1 MTATVCTPAVLAA
14 IEKLI
19 VQDRPDASSADIVA
33 ASELASL
40 RVWMQTN
47 TAHTKHSVKWPPYQ
61 SHALYALTTDSR
73 LLSRYLLDF
82 TPPGVILPQHL
93 VSADTLSGLLADP
106 KHSYDVAVASI
117 RYWASYEPAFQQLFT
132 LAVHNHHPSK
142 IIFDP
147 VTSTFS
153 EDPIAAYNMGLYIR
167 DKLGLL
173 ELAAQWFANSS
184 DGEYPPGMFEYAK
197 FLSSPGWAYH
207 LSSPDAQ
214 VEVSPTSNGQKSPSL
229 KVQTRPSPGNRQ
241 QDLLENSIDSSRA
254 ISLLHQSYALEP
266 NPETA
271 FCIGMLYL
279 HAPPRTVYHTVMG
292 EPKSV
297 SSAVPSAASS
307 PARSLL
313 ATNSSSP
320 AFRKPSEPL
329 HVQTNL
335 PASNKSHQEWPETAE
350 PHSTKIRTLNLHR
363 DPVKAAEYLSLVI
376 ADAGTAI
383 RNRNIDGPISS
394 PPNSDLSVF
403 LEKRN
408 LTSVAA
414 AAAFELAKLY
424 LVIGGDEYSERA
436 VNLLHGVATL
446 TSGSDM
452 EGSERMGIVAA
463 FLLGHCLKRGIGC
476 SNKNKRH
483 DEGDAWIRISNVK
496 QAGVKDRRKI
506 EQEGG
511 NSSDLMSHVFQL
523 VLNENTTRKSM
534 AKAAAIIKRLVEQ
547 GDENML
553 NLYVLGVCHRLGVGG
568 VFDAAKGEY
577 WMNRAHATGSF
588 VVPADCAVIEACLAD
603 PALLNTM
610 MDVFGASKTGGDGGI
625 PVSPRVPGS
634 ATEEYVSSA
643 VSEKSAYSIASLPPL
658 PSFYIVFQ
666 KPMADEQCPKHQY
679 PPSLGPIL
687 SHWTPQE
694 EDITIED
701 VIRTFDFF

>member
-1 MTATVCTPAVLAA
+1 MAATACTSAVMAA

-19 VQDRPDASSADIVA
+19 VQDRSDASSSDIVA
-33 ASELASL
+33 AGELVSL

-47 TAHTKHSVKWPPYQ
+47 TANTKHSVRWPPYQ
-61 SHALYALTTDSR
+61 SHALYALTTSSR

-93 VSADTLSGLLADP
+93 LESAETLRGLLADP

-117 RYWASYEPAFQQLFT
+117 RYWASYEPAFQSLFT

-147 VTSTFS
+147 VTSPFS
-153 EDPIAAYNMGLYIR
+153 EDPIAAYNMGLYVR
-167 DKLGLL
+167 DRLGLL

-207 LSSPDAQ
+207 LSTPDTQ
-214 VEVSPTSNGQKSPSL
+214 VEVSPTSNGQKSPSSQI
-229 KVQTRPSPGNRQ
+229 QTRLSSGNRQ

-254 ISLLHQSYALEP
+254 ISLLHQSYALAP

-279 HAPPRTVYHTVMG
+279 HAPPPRTAHHAFLG
-292 EPKSV
+292 ESK
-297 SSAVPSAASS
+297 SSASVVPSAASS
-307 PARSLL
+307 PIRSLL
-313 ATNSSSP
+313 PTETSP
-320 AFRKPSEPL
+320 TIRKPSEPL

-335 PASNKSHQEWPETAE
+335 SASIQSQEWPETVDA
-350 PHSTKIRTLNLHR
+350 HSTKIRTLTLHR
-363 DPVKAAEYLSLVI
+363 DPVKAAEYLSLAI
-376 ADAGTAI
+376 ANAGTAI
-383 RNRNIDGPISS
+383 RNRDTDGPVYS
-394 PPNSDLSVF
+394 PTNSDFSLF
-403 LEKRN
+403 LDKRN

-414 AAAFELAKLY
+414 TAAFELAKLY
-424 LVIGGDEYSERA
+424 LVIGGDEHSERA

-452 EGSERMGIVAA
+452 EGSERMGIVAT

-476 SNKNKRH
+476 SNKIKRD

-496 QAGVKDRRKI
+496 QAGVRDRKKM
-506 EQEGG
+506 EPMSAK
-511 NSSDLMSHVFQL
+511 SSDLMNQALQL
-523 VLNENTTRKSM
+523 VLNENMARKSM
-534 AKAAAIIKRLVEQ
+534 AKAVGIIKKLVEQ
-547 GDENML
+547 EDENML
-553 NLYVLGVCHRLGVGG
+553 NMYVLGVCHRIGVGG
-568 VFDAAKGEY
+568 LFDAAKGEY
-577 WMNRAHATGSF
+577 WMNRAHATGGF
-588 VVPADCAVIEACLAD
+588 VVPSDYAAIEACLAD
-603 PALLNTM
+603 ASLLNNM
-610 MDVFGASKTGGDGGI
+610 MDIFGASKTGGDGGI
-625 PVSPRVPGS
+625 PVSPSVPGS
-634 ATEEYVSSA
+634 ATEENAQSA
-643 VSEKSAYSIASLPPL
+643 VSEQSAYSIASLPPL

-666 KPMADEQCPKHQY
+666 KPMADEQCPKNQY

-687 SHWTPQE
+687 SHWVAQE

-701 VIRTFDFF
+701 VIRTFDF